1 MLKVELICI
10 GKLKEDYLR
19 KACAEYEKRLASFCK
34 LEVIELPE
42 SKVSQNPSDAEIAA
56 CIQKEGEKILSK
68 ISPQSYVVTLCIE
81 GEMVSSPE
89 LAKKVQQIQNQGDSR
104 LVLIIGGSFGLSQE
118 VKELSRWKFS
128 MSPMTFPHQLARV
141 MVLEQLYRAMGIN
154 NNSKYHK

>member
-19 KACAEYEKRLASFCK
+19 KACAEYEKRLVSFCK

-56 CIQKEGEKILSK
+56 CIQKEGEKIISK

>member
-19 KACAEYEKRLASFCK
+19 KACAEYEKRLVSFCK

-42 SKVSQNPSDAEIAA
+42 SKVSQNPSDAEIAT

-141 MVLEQLYRAMGIN
+141 MVLEQIYRAMGIN